1 MQLRMHCDH
10 VNDLYMI
17 FLAQLAGIT
26 KSSKARQAYQ
36 EWMVEIGN
44 EAVAETTKERWDEAV
59 RNSAT
64 GGPGAGIRMET
75 AGDLFAELPEAEKAE
90 WKAKAKQT
98 AEVNKHHYQDMLKA
112 PPSKDSKEHQ
122 L

>member
-1 MQLRMHCDH
+1 MRKLNKMQLRMHCDH
-10 VNDLYMI
+10 MNDLYMI

-64 GGPGAGIRMET
+64 GGPGAGIRM
-75 AGDLFAELPEAEKAE
+75 
-90 WKAKAKQT
+90 KQQAT
-98 AEVNKHHYQDMLKA
+98 SLQSCQRLKR
-112 PPSKDSKEHQ
+112 PNGKLRPNRQ
-122 L
+122 LK